1 MGATGDKGYLS
12 GDGTV
17 RRLPVA
23 ERGEPVAYAGE
34 DLAGRPLDLAGLR
47 GRPVVAV
54 VWGAWCPPCR
64 AEAPEVAEAARELR
78 GRATFVGI
86 NVRDR
91 SVAVARAFER
101 TFDLPYRSF
110 YAFDGQALLAFEG
123 TLSPVTIPAFVVLD
137 AHGRTAASII
147 GELPSKGTLVSLVED
162 VAAEDPAAGEPAAGE
177 PAAEE
182 PAAGEPAAGEPAAGE
197 PAAGEPAAGE
207 PAAEEPAAVEPAGAA
222 DG

>member
-1 MGATGDKGYLS
+1 MGRRLAAAVLGCLLAAGCTSVGATGDKGYIS

-17 RRLPVA
+17 RRLPAA
-23 ERGEPVAYAGE
+23 ERSEPVRFAGV
-34 DLAGRPLDLAGLR
+34 DLSGRPLDLAALR

-54 VWGAWCPPCR
+54 VWGSWCPPCR

-86 NVRDR
+86 NVRDP
-91 SVAVARAFER
+91 SAAAARAFER

-110 YAFDGQALLAFEG
+110 HAFDGQALLAFEG

-137 AHGRTAASII
+137 DRGRIAASII
-147 GELPSKGTLVSLVED
+147 GELPSRGTLVSLVED
-162 VAAEDPAAGEPAAGE
+162 VAGEDGPGEDGAGGR
-177 PAAEE
+177 
-182 PAAGEPAAGEPAAGE
+182 
-197 PAAGEPAAGE
+197 
-207 PAAEEPAAVEPAGAA
+207 EPAGAA